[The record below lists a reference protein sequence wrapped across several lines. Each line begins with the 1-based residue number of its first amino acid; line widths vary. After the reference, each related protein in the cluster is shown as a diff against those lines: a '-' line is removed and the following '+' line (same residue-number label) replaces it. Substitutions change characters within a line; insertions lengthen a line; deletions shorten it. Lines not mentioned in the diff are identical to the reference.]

1 MVLEKRCLKRV
12 LLIFPPVLNAR
23 FTNNICEL
31 PLGIA
36 SLAAFIR
43 ENIEVICLDA
53 ALEGYNHIENI
64 GEGLIRFG
72 LSEREIIQRI
82 EAAKPDLVG
91 FSCLFSSQFPV
102 IRHLVEQ
109 VKKLDPE
116 IITVAGGTHPSFL
129 AERCLNT
136 SQLDYIVMAEGEQT
150 LFRLIESLK
159 QGAAVETI
167 PGLAFRAEGRVVVNA
182 RPEYIDELDRLPF
195 PARELFPVE
204 DYFRI
209 NVPMQSLS
217 RSRRNLAIAT
227 SRGCPYRCRF
237 CSSTVHWGNCYRARS
252 AEKVLLEL
260 SELKDKYRIE
270 EVKFEDDNLTSDKER
285 ARRIFKGMIES
296 RLNLHWNTPNGIAVW
311 TLDESMLE
319 LMKESGC
326 YEITVAVESGD
337 PWVLKHLVKKPVNLE
352 KTREMVGV
360 IKRLGIETSGYFI
373 IGFPGETRE
382 QIMNTI
388 NYARS
393 LELDRCYLFIFT
405 PLPGTPL
412 ARMAIEQGK
421 LPADHDFENANNYF
435 LPRLPLSEVGPDEL
449 LKIHRRAFWS
459 INLALLYR
467 HPFRFFKKYY
477 KSLASHPEF
486 ILKFF
491 RALAQ

>member
-1 MVLEKRCLKRV
+1 MNLDKRSVNRV
-12 LLIFPPVLNAR
+12 LLVFPPVVNSR

-43 ENIEVICLDA
+43 DKAEVSCLDA
-53 ALEGYNHIENI
+53 SVEGYAHIEDV
-64 GEGLIRFG
+64 GGGLVRFG
-72 LSEREIIQRI
+72 LSEREILQRI
-82 EAAKPDLVG
+82 EDARPEVVG
-91 FSCLFSSQFPV
+91 FSCLFSSQFPI
-102 IRHLVEQ
+102 IRRLAEQ
-109 VKKLDPE
+109 VKKLDASL
-116 IITVAGGTHPSFL
+116 ITVAGGTHPSFL
-129 AERCLNT
+129 AEQCMTT
-136 SQLDYIVMAEGEQT
+136 SQLDFIVLAEGE
-150 LFRLIESLK
+150 LALARLLDALREAGSLEK
-159 QGAAVETI
+159 I
-167 PGLAFRAEGRVVVNA
+167 PGLAFRADGKVVVNHQA
-182 RPEYIDELDRLPF
+182 EYIDELDRLPF

-209 NVPMQSLS
+209 NVPMQALS

-227 SRGCPYRCRF
+227 SRGCPYRCQF
-237 CSSTVHWGNCYRARS
+237 CSSTVHWGNRYRARS
-252 AEKVLLEL
+252 VEKVLLEL

-285 ARRIFKGMIES
+285 ARRIFRGMIDAG
-296 RLNLHWNTPNGIAVW
+296 LNLNWNTPNGIAVW
-311 TLDESMLE
+311 TLDEAMLE

-337 PWVLKHLVKKPVNLE
+337 PWVLKNLVKKPVNLE
-352 KTREMVGV
+352 KTREMVEV
-360 IKRLGIETSGYFI
+360 IKRLGIETNGYFI

-382 QIMNTI
+382 QIMNTV

-393 LELDRCYLFIFT
+393 LELDRCYIFIFT

-412 ARMAIEQGK
+412 AKMAMNQGK

-435 LPRLPLSEVGPDEL
+435 LPRLALSEVAPDEL

-459 INLALLYR
+459 INLALLYK
-467 HPFRFFKKYY
+467 HPLRFLKKYY
-477 KSLASHPEF
+477 RSLASHPEF